1 MKEKQ
6 RHFPNWL
13 EPWIPESPL
22 YLGILFMT
30 LNAQLGMCDLV
41 QLRLLEILLTASG
54 MLILL
59 YYALQGW
66 PDVKSMFLCG
76 IGYGIIGLAALRIRN
91 FHLLITA
98 TTVLAMRNGDM
109 KKALRLIFYWNA
121 LFLLGNILFSL
132 PMHFSGIRTIYS
144 DDARKFWALI
154 TRTSRFRFGYRS
166 SSAPGPSLFQM
177 ICIWCYLNFGSV
189 RKRDAAGMV
198 LLSCIFYFLCANKM
212 SLLLTFAVIL
222 LVLVYQR
229 RQACGNPLLH
239 TAAMWTPPVLSV
251 FLIGVMVLYP
261 NWPKVIWE
269 LNSLLTNRLI
279 KSTAWYEYRGL
290 TLFGQSRAGIQPPTL
305 LDRVPDTSALD
316 CLYEN
321 MGVWMGIAPLCVI
334 LICLWLLA
342 KRKRTADSVMIL
354 IWALFS
360 IAECDGLNCYVF
372 FPLLLTAG
380 ALPNVQPEKP
390 DFRIWKKLG
399 QSLVQ
404 AVRPHHQ

>member
-1 MKEKQ
+1 
-6 RHFPNWL
+6 
-13 EPWIPESPL
+13 
-22 YLGILFMT
+22 
-30 LNAQLGMCDLV
+30 
-41 QLRLLEILLTASG
+41 
-54 MLILL
+54 
-59 YYALQGW
+59 
-66 PDVKSMFLCG
+66 
-76 IGYGIIGLAALRIRN
+76 
-91 FHLLITA
+91 
-98 TTVLAMRNGDM
+98 
-109 KKALRLIFYWNA
+109 
-121 LFLLGNILFSL
+121 
-132 PMHFSGIRTIYS
+132 MHFSGIRTIYS

-279 KSTAWYEYRGL
+279 KSTAWYVYRGL
-290 TLFGQSRAGIQPPTL
+290 TMFGQSSAGIQPPTL

-342 KRKRTADSVMIL
+342 KRKRAADSVMIL

-360 IAECDGLNCYVF
+360 IADCDGLNCYVF

-399 QSLVQ
+399 QGLVQ